1 MLGRLFA
8 RPSLAEVTPHEVHEA
23 QARGEVLLIDVRE
36 PHEHAHERLPE
47 ALPMP
52 LSRFDPSALPP
63 AGERTIVLHCLGG
76 QRSATAAARCHAAG
90 LTKVVN
96 MRGGLNAWKAASL
109 PTITGPIHPHPHG
122 THR

>member
-1 MLGRLFA
+1 
-8 RPSLAEVTPHEVHEA
+8 
-23 QARGEVLLIDVRE
+23 
-36 PHEHAHERLPE
+36 
-47 ALPMP
+47 MP

-76 QRSATAAARCHAAG
+76 QRSATAAARCHAVG

-109 PTITGPIHPHPHG
+109 PTITGPIHAHPHG